1 MTLYGAFV
9 SGWAGLG
16 WHRDC
21 GLVLPA
27 VSVCRASSMV
37 VRCRRWSGTINNP
50 TEDVRTLSRRFCE
63 SGVIRGIIGKECGS
77 SGTKHYQLYVEFKN
91 PVRLCLLQSVDNR
104 GHYEPSKGTAKDN
117 YNYCI
122 KEGDF
127 ITFPEGVTFKTGRE
141 CVKRKDKCPY
151 PDLLR
156 GLLGI
161 DHENYRN
168 TGLYIRN
175 KNSIDSRIHAIRNG
189 KFEIQQYHRLLSAS
203 LRPWQLHVLRQLATQ
218 SDRKICWVYS
228 VMGGEGKS
236 WFARYLK
243 YVYQFDLF
251 DGVTNA
257 AAVSHMLSDQVK
269 GVVFDVTRANSQ
281 HFSYGTL
288 ESVKD
293 GFVMSWK
300 WAGYI
305 RQFTPPKCLVL
316 CNFHPEEDRLSAD
329 RWNIIKL
336 EDYVSSPFQKEQS
349 PQEIYPI
356 PQCKKDPLPE
366 EENVEEGTSAGQQVS
381 QND

>member
-1 MTLYGAFV
+1 M
-9 SGWAGLG
+9 
-16 WHRDC
+16 
-21 GLVLPA
+21 VL
-27 VSVCRASSMV
+27 
-37 VRCRRWSGTINNP
+37 RCRRWCGTINNY
-50 TEDVRTLSRRFCE
+50 TEDVRTYARRFCE
-63 SGVIRGIIGKECGS
+63 QGVTRGIIGRECGEQS
-77 SGTKHYQLYVEFKN
+77 NIKHLQIYVEFKN
-91 PVRLCLLQSVDNR
+91 PVRLYKLQSVDNR
-104 GHYEPSKGTAKDN
+104 GHYEPARGTAKQN
-117 YNYCI
+117 YDYCS
-122 KEGDF
+122 KERDF
-127 ITFPEGVTFKTGRE
+127 ITFPEGCQWEDKRKCSG
-141 CVKRKDKCPY
+141 RKDKCPY

-168 TGLYIRN
+168 TGIYIRN
-175 KNSIDSRIHAIRNG
+175 KTSIDSRIYAIRNR
-189 KFEIQQYHRLLSAS
+189 KFEILQYHKLLSEV
-203 LRPWQLHVLRQLATQ
+203 LRPWQLYVLRQLANQ

-228 VMGGEGKS
+228 IVGGEGKS
-236 WFARYLK
+236 WFARYLH

-257 AAVSHMLSDQVK
+257 AAVSHMLSDEVK

-305 RQFTPPKCLVL
+305 RKFAPPICLVL

-336 EDYVSSPFQKEQS
+336 EDVQTTFQEKTTPE
-349 PQEIYPI
+349 EILPI
-356 PQCKKDPLPE
+356 PPCKKDPLPE
-366 EENVEEGTSAGQQVS
+366 EEVQQEIPSDSEQVS
-381 QND
+381 